1 MNNKIDNPNLESVL
15 NKITENGFGRF
26 GAMSNAESRSIVC
39 AFLGLA
45 DDLDASS
52 VIKQIQIRAD
62 EVGKLAEVQR
72 RLVST
77 SWTGSVIEWDICE
90 GYSISIVSEP
100 LPSGRMSWNIVLAAS
115 NEAVRYDVILGAIS
129 KEKKGTTFRI
139 MNVASKSEIA
149 PPSKADPNEVLIKAG
164 TKCVINAFV
173 AGFELIP
180 TKEDGSYDPVFDV
193 IRSYDF
199 KVDEGFYEA
208 SRDVTRAML
217 DDINC
222 PAAFNRS
229 FAELE
234 SEPVQVEEPKEESEE
249 VPEAST
255 EAAEETATESIPSPD
270 DDVEFDAPS
279 EEEEVSEPKSETST
293 PEESEEDDNEELP
306 PPPDEIPFEPTQK
319 EPEERNN
326 EEIPS
331 PDEVLPDG
339 FGEEPGG
346 EFPEDDEPEASAEDS
361 DVTEEPEAP
370 GETLIPIIV
379 KGDIVVI
386 KDSDD
391 VDVFAPEDRDE
402 EDGILPRK
410 ETLENAALNFGH
422 KSGRWFICIE
432 DIYNSSEY
440 AGALFNLDSYIDEI
454 RKCHCVDSV
463 SVRSVD
469 YPIGG
474 LQRRFNVMYGGE
486 AICSIIWLQHS
497 DDDIISDVLLSGKT
511 KVAKIEGGTD
521 FTGAHP
527 SLESLADCLEGSLR
541 RLADEE
547 SEGTNPEFTSLLKDV
562 RDGKEFEFKCEK
574 IEDEYLYAKL
584 IWKDENKE
592 TTTMKD
598 IDEVTDPE
606 PIGEIPT
613 SKPLINTVMSADDF
627 LRKLFRTN
635 RPTILHVLTKLETYG
650 KTADIYKLTQ
660 NYPTIQDIVYPDY
673 TFSIVRMK
681 NGAYYRI
688 YVAHTIMED
697 LQNSCWEKTH
707 NVEGRW
713 MKIADVTDP
722 KISAIENQ
730 RRLSV

>member
-1 MNNKIDNPNLESVL
+1 MNNKIDNPNLESIL
-15 NKITENGFGRF
+15 NKIAENGFGRF

-100 LPSGRMSWNIVLAAS
+100 LPSGRMSWNIVLTAS
-115 NEAVRYDVILGAIS
+115 REAVRYDVILGAIS

-149 PPSKADPNEVLIKAG
+149 PPAKADPNEVLIKAG
-164 TKCVINAFV
+164 TKCIINVFV

-199 KVDEGFYEA
+199 KVDEGTYEA

-229 FAELE
+229 FAKLE
-234 SEPVQVEEPKEESEE
+234 SAPEQVEEPKEEIEE

-255 EAAEETATESIPSPD
+255 EAVEETAAEPVPEAI
-270 DDVEFDAPS
+270 EEPS
-279 EEEEVSEPKSETST
+279 EEPEVSEPE
-293 PEESEEDDNEELP
+293 PEPEQEPSEEVNEDPL
-306 PPPDEIPFEPTQK
+306 
-319 EPEERNN
+319 
-326 EEIPS
+326 PS

-339 FGEEPGG
+339 FGEESGE
-346 EFPEDDEPEASAEDS
+346 EFPEDNEPEARAEDS
-361 DVTEEPEAP
+361 DVTEDAEEVVEEEAAA
-370 GETLIPIIV
+370 ETPIPIIV

-386 KDSDD
+386 KDTDD
-391 VDVFAPEDRDE
+391 VDVFAPEDRDG
-402 EDGILPRK
+402 DTILPRK

-432 DIYNSSEY
+432 DIYNSSDY
-440 AGALFNLDSYIDEI
+440 AGALFNLNSYIDEI
-454 RKCHCVDSV
+454 RKCHCVDTV

-469 YPIGG
+469 YPISGQ
-474 LQRRFNVMYGGE
+474 LRRFNVMYGGE
-486 AICSIIWLQHS
+486 AICSIIWVQHS
-497 DDDIISDVLLSGKT
+497 DDDIISDIILDGKT

-521 FTGAHP
+521 FTGTHP
-527 SLESLADCLEGSLR
+527 SLESLADSLEGSLR

-547 SEGTNPEFTSLLKDV
+547 PEGRDPEFTSLLEDV
-562 RDGKEFEFKCEK
+562 RNGKEFEFKCEK
-574 IEDEYLYAKL
+574 IEDEFLYAKI

-592 TTTMKD
+592 TTKMED
-598 IDEVTDPE
+598 IDAVSDPE

-613 SKPLINTVMSADDF
+613 SKPPINTVMSADDF